1 MSAGS
6 FNLYFNLSKCL
17 TQDAKDLLKA
27 RTSDADHEF
36 CTTDAMKTVIHV
48 TKNIFKNKPTLANQ
62 YQIYSIDCMYIS
74 ILHFLWGEEIVK
86 RYIQHPLIL
95 HSYAC

>member
-6 FNLYFNLSKCL
+6 FNLDFNLSKCL

-48 TKNIFKNKPTLANQ
+48 TKIFSKINPPL
-62 YQIYSIDCMYIS
+62 QISMKSIPS
-74 ILHFLWGEEIVK
+74 IVCIDSTF
-86 RYIQHPLIL
+86 PLGRRKCQAL
-95 HSYAC
+95 HSTPPHPT

>member
-6 FNLYFNLSKCL
+6 FILYFNMSK
-17 TQDAKDLLKA
+17 TEDAKALLKA

-62 YQIYSIDCMYIS
+62 YQIYSIDCMY
-74 ILHFLWGEEIVK
+74 
-86 RYIQHPLIL
+86 
-95 HSYAC
+95 